1 MPPPPC
7 PCPSMPLCGACVL
20 LLGSARYH
28 APMLCSCASF
38 CQSQCPLNLDTNWA
52 SGFWHL
58 PGPVARDT
66 RWQSIQLHN
75 ATLRAMY
82 RVFMRATALAPQV
95 CEQRGAE
102 VEGLVADGGHHRREL
117 LGHCELGA
125 LGVALRGA
133 RGAAAPG
140 QRAAAPLQGSAQPPF
155 RHVAPSAP
163 IAAVAAI
170 TGAAAEAEPPHG
182 RPVDLLPHCVSRVRA
197 VEGPSAE
204 RRRSRVFRVIQRYC
218 GQRHRDSGLQPNVGV
233 RQCQV
238 HASSPRT
245 VA

>member
-1 MPPPPC
+1 
-7 PCPSMPLCGACVL
+7 MPLCLHAPAPLCLCVVRVCL
-20 LLGSARYH
+20 CLGSARYH
-28 APMLCSCASF
+28 APMLCSCASV

-82 RVFMRATALAPQV
+82 RVFMRATALAPQI

-125 LGVALRGA
+125 LGVARRGA

-140 QRAAAPLQGSAQPPF
+140 QRAAAPGQ
-155 RHVAPSAP
+155 R
-163 IAAVAAI
+163 
-170 TGAAAEAEPPHG
+170 AAALPSRPP
-182 RPVDLLPHCVSRVRA
+182 
-197 VEGPSAE
+197 
-204 RRRSRVFRVIQRYC
+204 RRRPHRSQQSPPSR
-218 GQRHRDSGLQPNVGV
+218 GQLPKLNLPMTGR
-233 RQCQV
+233 
-238 HASSPRT
+238 
-245 VA
+245 